1 MTVWNMTRDNSKDK
15 IGSLELDRDYW
26 RFGMM
31 AIVQG
36 LTIGLVFSLIIG
48 LDYPFRGDLSVD
60 DDAYVGVGKSAAA
73 LFSGEHKTEET
84 KAPA

>member
-1 MTVWNMTRDNSKDK
+1 MHLATTALTAM
-15 IGSLELDRDYW
+15 
-26 RFGMM
+26 
-31 AIVQG
+31 
-36 LTIGLVFSLIIG
+36 TIGLVFSLIIG

-73 LFSGEHKTEET
+73 LFGGGEHKTAAEA

>member
-1 MTVWNMTRDNSKDK
+1 MTRDNPKDK

-36 LTIGLVFSLIIG
+36 CLADIGG
-48 LDYPFRGDLSVD
+48 
-60 DDAYVGVGKSAAA
+60 
-73 LFSGEHKTEET
+73 
-84 KAPA
+84 